1 MKTILIVDDD
11 LTLQAALTRRLQQQG
26 FGVVNA
32 TSAAE
37 ALSLFDRDRPDVVVS
52 DVLMPQM
59 DGFEFCRRL
68 RASPS
73 GELVPF
79 IFLSSLGEVESRIHA
94 HTIGAN
100 DYLVKPFHPR
110 ELIAKINGLI
120 ERAEKIQAQVERLV
134 GQVRSQADPAAA
146 TPEPLPLTPAEAKVF
161 WEVIQGY
168 TNKQIGERLFI
179 SPRTVQTHLSNIL
192 SKLSLENRSQLIRF
206 AFEHGYQTPSETAET
221 GQS

>member
-1 MKTILIVDDD
+1 MKTVLIVDDD
-11 LTLQAALTRRLQQQG
+11 LTLQTALTRRLQQQG
-26 FGVVNA
+26 FQVINA
-32 TSAAE
+32 PSATE
-37 ALSLFDRDRPDVVVS
+37 ALTLFAQGQPDVVVS

-94 HTIGAN
+94 HNIGAD

-110 ELIAKINGLI
+110 ELIAKINSLI
-120 ERAEKIQAQVERLV
+120 ERTEKIQAQVQRLTQQMQAQTV
-134 GQVRSQADPAAA
+134 SAADPQ
-146 TPEPLPLTPAEAKVF
+146 PLPLTPAEAKVF

-206 AFEHGYQTPSETAET
+206 AFENGYQMPQSSE
-221 GQS
+221 S